1 MGPLPHSDA
10 SVQLRLLDGGSL
22 MAEMNKLHQ
31 GAPNYRFRMYDWAFH
46 IFHPKLD
53 RHVLWDVGIDGNPD
67 VYPDWV
73 QAHIFGDVHPV
84 GPRISLQEQLQ
95 GHGVSSA
102 QIDSVL
108 FSHAHF
114 DHARPIK
121 DIFPNATGYFGPGTK
136 EHCTPGHLRDPGLQ
150 WDGRFFD
157 PEKATENW
165 KEFEGP
171 WVPFG
176 PFERAMDFFGDGS
189 FFVVQAPGH
198 MPGNLCAVARVE
210 GGNWILLGSD
220 CCHSRELLD
229 GKFDF
234 AVFEAPNGVKM
245 CLQSDIPAA
254 KGTISRIKQ
263 LEDLGVHVALAHDT
277 TWIKDGTDAVLMGLL
292 DGGMMASVDN
302 ILKGERP

>member
-1 MGPLPHSDA
+1 
-10 SVQLRLLDGGSL
+10 

-53 RHVLWDVGIDGNPD
+53 RHVLWDVGIDGVPL
-67 VYPDWV
+67 P
-73 QAHIFGDVHPV
+73 APLF
-84 GPRISLQEQLQ
+84 
-95 GHGVSSA
+95 
-102 QIDSVL
+102 VL
-108 FSHAHF
+108 HAHF

-245 CLQSDIPAA
+245 SLQSDIPAA